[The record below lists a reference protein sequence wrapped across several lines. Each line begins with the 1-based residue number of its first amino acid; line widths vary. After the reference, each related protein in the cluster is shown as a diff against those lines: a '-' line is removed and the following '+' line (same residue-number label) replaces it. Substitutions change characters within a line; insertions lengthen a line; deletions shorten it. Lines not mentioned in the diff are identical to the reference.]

1 MRQKKFLL
9 FENDFSSVSSDT
21 NELFREEDLYKVVII
36 YTIFILVLTVLPIFM
51 IVLIGVSNCISFS
64 ASSRKWHLSQRLAIT
79 LDRRYNITTLVLLA
93 LMLVHFTR
101 KMSEEVDVGINYD
114 SEEEFSDVSL
124 IVSDIVNLI
133 VDVMMFVFSFLSICV
148 LCCFPGMSQA
158 TMIPDN
164 QSNKMIWS
172 SAKTMQITNHIKSH
186 TQNYIYCA
194 NC

>member
-1 MRQKKFLL
+1 MRQPKFLL
-9 FENDFSSVSSDT
+9 FEDEFSSVSSKT
-21 NELFREEDLYKVVII
+21 NELFGEEDLYKVVII

-101 KMSEEVDVGINYD
+101 KMSEEVDVGND

-133 VDVMMFVFSFLSICV
+133 VDVMTIVFSFLTICV
-148 LCCFPGMSQA
+148 LCCCPGMNRA
-158 TMIPDN
+158 TIIPDN
-164 QSNKMIWS
+164 QSNKMI
-172 SAKTMQITNHIKSH
+172 
-186 TQNYIYCA
+186 
-194 NC
+194 